1 MRRSL
6 IGLGPLAAGLLLAA
20 CAGPRYAAPP
30 WPPAAGDAEV
40 GLASWYGRDFH
51 GRRTSSG
58 EIYDMYQMTAAHRTL
73 PLGTWVEVIHV
84 ETGRSIQVRV
94 NDRGPFIAG
103 RVIDLSYGAARV
115 LGMVGQGVAPVRV
128 RPLSAMAA
136 PARAAPVA
144 AAPASAAPAT
154 AVPATGAQV
163 AAPPGRF
170 TMQLGSFTSR
180 ENATAFAGTLQQRFN
195 GVHLVPARLDG
206 ETVYRVRM
214 GTYQSRE
221 EARSGAEAVAKAG
234 YDVVVMEQE

>member
-6 IGLGPLAAGLLLAA
+6 IGLGPLAVLLLLAA
-20 CAGPRYAAPP
+20 CAGPRYAAAP

-73 PLGTWVEVIHV
+73 PLGTRVEVIHL

-128 RPLSAMAA
+128 RTIAA
-136 PARAAPVA
+136 A
-144 AAPASAAPAT
+144 AAPTTAAR
-154 AVPATGAQV
+154 V
-163 AAPPGRF
+163 AAVPGRF

-180 ENATAFAGTLQQRFN
+180 ENATAFAGTLQQRWG

-221 EARSGAEAVAKAG
+221 EARSAAEAVAKAG
-234 YDVVVMEQE
+234 YDVVVMEHE

>member
-30 WPPAAGDAEV
+30 WPPAPGDAEV

-84 ETGRSIQVRV
+84 ETGRSVQVRV

-144 AAPASAAPAT
+144 AAPASA
-154 AVPATGAQV
+154 VPATGARV

-180 ENATAFAGTLQQRFN
+180 ENATALAGTLQQRFN

-221 EARSGAEAVAKAG
+221 EARSAAEAVAKAG

>member
-58 EIYDMYQMTAAHRTL
+58 EIYDMYQITAAHRTL
-73 PLGTWVEVIHV
+73 PLGTWVEVIHL

-128 RPLSAMAA
+128 RLLSAMAA

-144 AAPASAAPAT
+144 AAPATAAPAT
-154 AVPATGAQV
+154 GARV

-170 TMQLGSFTSR
+170 TMQLGSFTTR
-180 ENATAFAGTLQQRFN
+180 ENATAFAGTLQQRFY

-221 EARSGAEAVAKAG
+221 EARSAAEAVAKAG

>member
-6 IGLGPLAAGLLLAA
+6 IGLGPLAAALLLAA

-73 PLGTWVEVIHV
+73 PLGTRVEVIHL

-128 RPLSAMAA
+128 RTIAA
-136 PARAAPVA
+136 AVAPTTAARVA
-144 AAPASAAPAT
+144 A
-154 AVPATGAQV
+154 V
-163 AAPPGRF
+163 PGRF

-180 ENATAFAGTLQQRFN
+180 ENATAFAGTLQQRWG

-221 EARSGAEAVAKAG
+221 EARSAAEAVAKAG
-234 YDVVVMEQE
+234 YDVVVMEHE

>member
-20 CAGPRYAAPP
+20 CAGPRYAATP

-128 RPLSAMAA
+128 RPLSAVAA
-136 PARAAPVA
+136 RTVAAPVA
-144 AAPASAAPAT
+144 AAPA
-154 AVPATGAQV
+154 TGARV

-180 ENATAFAGTLQQRFN
+180 ENATAFAGTLQQRFY

-221 EARSGAEAVAKAG
+221 EARSAAEAVAKAG
-234 YDVVVMEQE
+234 YDVVVMEHE

>member
-1 MRRSL
+1 
-6 IGLGPLAAGLLLAA
+6 
-20 CAGPRYAAPP
+20 
-30 WPPAAGDAEV
+30 
-40 GLASWYGRDFH
+40 
-51 GRRTSSG
+51 
-58 EIYDMYQMTAAHRTL
+58 MYQMTAAHKTL
-73 PLGTWVEVIHV
+73 PLGTLVEVIHL

-128 RPLSAMAA
+128 RLLSTT
-136 PARAAPVA
+136 ARVN
-144 AAPASAAPAT
+144 
-154 AVPATGAQV
+154 
-163 AAPPGRF
+163 AAPPAPGPPAPAPPAAGSAGYF

-221 EARSGAEAVAKAG
+221 EARRAAEALAGAG
-234 YDVVVMEQE
+234 YDVVVVEQE

>member
-73 PLGTWVEVIHV
+73 PLGTRVEVIHL

-128 RPLSAMAA
+128 RTIAA
-136 PARAAPVA
+136 AVAPTTAARVA
-144 AAPASAAPAT
+144 A
-154 AVPATGAQV
+154 V
-163 AAPPGRF
+163 PGRF

-221 EARSGAEAVAKAG
+221 EARSAAEAVAKAG
-234 YDVVVMEQE
+234 YDVVVMEHE

>member
-30 WPPAAGDAEV
+30 WPPAAGYAEV

-58 EIYDMYQMTAAHRTL
+58 EIYDMYQITAAHRTL
-73 PLGTWVEVIHV
+73 PLGTWVEVIHL
-84 ETGRSIQVRV
+84 ETGRSVQVRV

-128 RPLSAMAA
+128 RLLSAMAA

-144 AAPASAAPAT
+144 AAPATAAS
-154 AVPATGAQV
+154 ATGARV

-180 ENATAFAGTLQQRFN
+180 ENATAFAGTLQQRWG
-195 GVHLVPARLDG
+195 GVHLVPARIDG

-221 EARSGAEAVAKAG
+221 EARRAAEAVAGAG

>member
-6 IGLGPLAAGLLLAA
+6 LGLGPLAAVLLLAA
-20 CAGPRYAAPP
+20 CAGPRYAAAP

-128 RPLSAMAA
+128 RLLSAMAA

-144 AAPASAAPAT
+144 AAPASA
-154 AVPATGAQV
+154 VPATGARV
-163 AAPPGRF
+163 GAPPGRF

-180 ENATAFAGTLQQRFN
+180 ENATALAGTLQQRWG

-221 EARSGAEAVAKAG
+221 EARSAAEAVAKAG

>member
-20 CAGPRYAAPP
+20 CAGPRYAPPP

-51 GRRTSSG
+51 GRRTANG

-128 RPLSAMAA
+128 RLLSAMAA
-136 PARAAPVA
+136 PAT
-144 AAPASAAPAT
+144 AAPAT
-154 AVPATGAQV
+154 GARV

-170 TMQLGSFTSR
+170 TMQLGSFTTR
-180 ENATAFAGTLQQRFN
+180 ENATAFAGTLQQRFY

-221 EARSGAEAVAKAG
+221 EARSAAEAVAKAG

>member
-6 IGLGPLAAGLLLAA
+6 IGLGPLAVALLLAA
-20 CAGPRYAAPP
+20 CAGPRYAAAP

-73 PLGTWVEVIHV
+73 PLGTWVEVIHL

-115 LGMVGQGVAPVRV
+115 LGMVGQGVAPVRL
-128 RPLSAMAA
+128 RTLAA
-136 PARAAPVA
+136 A
-144 AAPASAAPAT
+144 AAPPAAAR
-154 AVPATGAQV
+154 V
-163 AAPPGRF
+163 AAVPGRF

-180 ENATAFAGTLQQRFN
+180 ENAAAFAGTLQQQFN
-195 GVHLVPARLDG
+195 GVHLVPARIDG

-221 EARSGAEAVAKAG
+221 EARSAAEAVAGAG

>member
-1 MRRSL
+1 MRRRR
-6 IGLGPLAAGLLLAA
+6 IPLGPLAAALLLAA
-20 CAGPRYAAPP
+20 CAGPRTAGAP

-73 PLGTWVEVIHV
+73 PLGTWVEVIHL

-94 NDRGPFIAG
+94 NDRGPFVGG

-128 RPLSAMAA
+128 RALA
-136 PARAAPVA
+136 
-144 AAPASAAPAT
+144 
-154 AVPATGAQV
+154 ATGARV
-163 AAPPGRF
+163 AAPTGRF

-180 ENATAFAGTLQQRFN
+180 ENAVAFAGTLQQRFS
-195 GVHLVPARLDG
+195 GVHLVPARLEG

-221 EARSGAEAVAKAG
+221 EARRAAEAVAGAG

>member
-84 ETGRSIQVRV
+84 ETGRSVQVRV

-115 LGMVGQGVAPVRV
+115 LGMLGQGVVPVRV
-128 RPLSAMAA
+128 RPLSAVAA
-136 PARAAPVA
+136 HATAAPVA
-144 AAPASAAPAT
+144 AAPAP
-154 AVPATGAQV
+154 GARV

-170 TMQLGSFTSR
+170 TMQLGSFTTR
-180 ENATAFAGTLQQRFN
+180 ENATAFAGTLQQRFY

-221 EARSGAEAVAKAG
+221 EARSAAEAVAKAG
-234 YDVVVMEQE
+234 YDVVVMEHE